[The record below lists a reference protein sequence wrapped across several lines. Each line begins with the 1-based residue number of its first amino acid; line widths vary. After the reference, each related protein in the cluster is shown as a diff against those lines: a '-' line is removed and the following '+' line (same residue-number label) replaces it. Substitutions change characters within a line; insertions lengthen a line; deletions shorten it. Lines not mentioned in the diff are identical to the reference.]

1 MASKMSTPVRK
12 TLFLC
17 LTALSSLAAQPAPQA
32 APGTSAPA
40 PQQGAAS
47 GSGSQ
52 KALADAAR
60 EQRANADGEIS
71 GTAAPAAQQAPAEPQ
86 KSLGDIARERRAK
99 RQVEVKV
106 TENDTKVLF
115 AEVDQIIDFAAHD
128 SGLPR
133 RSAVKRELVGQ
144 EDVKRHMSVALSD
157 LAATRRV
164 TSSEVVLKKFGYL
177 PPDFNLKTYLI
188 DAAGASVAGYYDF
201 KTKTMNLL
209 NWIGLEE
216 QRPIMAHELTHALQ
230 DQNYDL
236 LTWEHRAERPA
247 SLGVT
252 REDALESSARTAVV
266 EGQAMIV
273 FFDYM
278 LRPFGRTLADTPSAM
293 DYLKGKMTQTYDT
306 AFVLHQA
313 PLLLKDTALFP
324 YREGLMFELELL
336 RKGGTQVAFA
346 GAFARPPANT
356 HEVLE
361 PKAYLESEQ
370 TPTVS
375 IPDLSGVLA
384 NNYEAYDSGSMGQ
397 LDVRILSQQLGNEND
412 MFTITPNWQ
421 GGAYVA
427 VRRRPGPASQDVAV
441 TTADIALL
449 YVSRWKTAEAAER
462 FLDVYQKSL
471 AKRVTVG
478 DAGPWTPSACSS
490 GSPCAPH
497 RALRINTNEGP
508 VFLELLPNNTVFI
521 AHSFAEDTANSLR
534 QVVLGRAS
542 DAKTRISAT
551 DLSFRLLDIPYFEAF
566 QEQVRRQIAESLAN
580 FRWE

>member
-1 MASKMSTPVRK
+1 MASNISSPVWK
-12 TLFLC
+12 IVLW
-17 LTALSSLAAQPAPQA
+17 LTVSSGLAAQPAPQA
-32 APGTSAPA
+32 APAASDPV
-40 PQQGAAS
+40 PQQGA
-47 GSGSQ
+47 GSGTQRS
-52 KALADAAR
+52 LADAAR
-60 EQRANADGEIS
+60 QQRAQRDGEVP
-71 GTAAPAAQQAPAEPQ
+71 GAVAPAAQQAPAEPQ
-86 KSLGDIARERRAK
+86 KSLGEIARERQVK
-99 RQVEVKV
+99 RQAEVKV
-106 TENDTKVLF
+106 NENDSKALF
-115 AEVDQIIDFAAHD
+115 AEVDEIIDFAAHD

-133 RSAVKRELVGQ
+133 RAPVKRRLVGQ
-144 EDVKRHMSVALSD
+144 DDVKLHMSAALSD

-164 TSSEVVLKKFGYL
+164 TRSELVLKKFGYL

-188 DAAGASVAGYYDF
+188 DAAGGSVAGYYDF

-236 LTWEHRAERPA
+236 LTWQNQAERPA

-252 REDALESSARTAVV
+252 REDAFESSARRAVV

-278 LRPFGRTLADTPSAM
+278 LKPYGRTLADTPTAM

-306 AFVLHQA
+306 ALVLHHA
-313 PLLLKDTALFP
+313 PLLLKDSAIFP

-361 PKAYLESEQ
+361 PKAYLEGEK

-384 NNYEAYDSGSMGQ
+384 KNYEAYDSGSMGQ

-427 VRRRPGPASQDVAV
+427 VKHRPASGSQGDPV

-462 FLDVYQKSL
+462 FLDIYQKSL
-471 AKRVTVG
+471 AKRVTVS
-478 DAGPWTPSACSS
+478 DAAPWTPSACSN
-490 GSPCAPH
+490 GSACAAH
-497 RALRINTNEGP
+497 RAMRINTNEGP
-508 VFLELLPNNTVFI
+508 VFLELLPNNAVFI
-521 AHSFAEDTANSLR
+521 AQSFGEDTANSLR
-534 QVVLGRAS
+534 QVVLGHAS
-542 DAKTRISAT
+542 DGKTRTSTT
-551 DLSFRLLDIPYFEAF
+551 DLSFKLLEIPYFQAF
-566 QEQVRRQIAESLAN
+566 QEQVRRQLTESLAGLQL
-580 FRWE
+580 E